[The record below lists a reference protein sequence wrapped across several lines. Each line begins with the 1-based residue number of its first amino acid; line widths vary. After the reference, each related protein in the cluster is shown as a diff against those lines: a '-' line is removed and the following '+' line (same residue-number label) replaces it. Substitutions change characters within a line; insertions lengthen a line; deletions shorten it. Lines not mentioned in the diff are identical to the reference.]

1 MKEKRSWEGFE
12 EYRDR
17 LFQAARRSLETDKA
31 LEAACTKHSCD
42 PLSAAI
48 SGFTS
53 SKETLETSGVAKY
66 VFFFFSFFF
75 FPHVRTNYILAHTRE
90 AGDNASALLEIVRI
104 QGELV
109 GKHGF
114 DTYIV
119 QREYE
124 AIISPGSTV
133 PGYSI

>member
-1 MKEKRSWEGFE
+1 MGEFSFSAEVACIKKETEEASTHTRRGEEFFAKASKKRPEMKEKRSWEGFE

-53 SKETLETSGVAKY
+53 SKETLETSGVAK
-66 VFFFFSFFF
+66 
-75 FPHVRTNYILAHTRE
+75 E

-114 DTYIV
+114 DTYFV
-119 QREYE
+119 QR
-124 AIISPGSTV
+124 
-133 PGYSI
+133 